1 MRFWLPRTITS
12 FKPDANTNTEV
23 KRLILNGLESGIYE
37 RITTNSREKLR
48 PAAEFGA
55 ELTQGWDLLYIELV

>member
-37 RITTNSREKLR
+37 RITINSREKLR

-55 ELTQGWDLLYIELV
+55 